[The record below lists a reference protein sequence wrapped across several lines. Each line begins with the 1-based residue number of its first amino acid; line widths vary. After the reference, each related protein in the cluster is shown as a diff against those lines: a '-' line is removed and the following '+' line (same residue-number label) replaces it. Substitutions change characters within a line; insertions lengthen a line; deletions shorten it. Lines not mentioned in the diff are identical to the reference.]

1 MKKIKIG
8 FYHGRVELSE
18 RTTKLIESMAKE
30 RDISKQHI
38 ISQGVELYNCV
49 FKEVLRKNLN
59 LAAVSED
66 NTVIKRIHW

>member
-8 FYHGRVELSE
+8 FYHGGIELSE
-18 RTTKLIESMAKE
+18 RATKLVESMAKE
-30 RDISKQHI
+30 RDTSKQYI
-38 ISQGVELYNCV
+38 ISQAVELYNRV

-66 NTVIKRIHW
+66 NTVIKRIYW